1 MTEAGRDSLS
11 HMADSKLKGGK
22 LLVLALYAALSGCGV
37 LERISPQ
44 PRSAQIGVAPATGS
58 LDRQIGKRPAA
69 ETQAIPRPSPK
80 PAAETRPEKAEKTEK
95 TEKAEKIEKA
105 DRRDK
110 LKRGEVAALPGA
122 EAVRQRSVER
132 LPRLDP
138 KRLVGLDENELR
150 RMLGDPEA
158 VRDALPARVWNY
170 RADNCSLDVFLY
182 LDLASHNF
190 RALTY
195 DVRTTTKSRRE
206 DAIEVCVGRIYVEAR
221 D

>member
-1 MTEAGRDSLS
+1 M
-11 HMADSKLKGGK
+11 
-22 LLVLALYAALSGCGV
+22 
-37 LERISPQ
+37 
-44 PRSAQIGVAPATGS
+44 GVAPATGS
-58 LDRQIGKRPAA
+58 LDRQIAKRPAA
-69 ETQAIPRPSPK
+69 ETQVIPRPNLK
-80 PAAETRPEKAEKTEK
+80 PAVETRPEKTEKAEKTEK
-95 TEKAEKIEKA
+95 EEKIEKIEKP

-110 LKRGEVAALPGA
+110 PKKGEVAALPDA

-158 VRDALPARVWNY
+158 VRDAPPARVWNY